1 MLDPNGDGTGNGNGG
16 NGCECVVDAQLS
28 ATSENAVQ
36 NKVIVGAMAE
46 YTDALK
52 QLKDQVDKMKPGV
65 GESDVKSVFKQVFI
79 QMNDKPNRPNGGSYS
94 FETNAFTAPTGWSA
108 TTKNFNAEDDIW
120 MSYCSFMSDGT
131 DTGWSEPVRLIDY
144 QGVFN
149 KIENDMKDLYN
160 KILDEANKNLD
171 RVWEDAKDKLNGA
184 KQDIETAKGQIADA
198 KYMIEQAKTRIARL
212 EDGYEFLT
220 KIDDKTL
227 GELRALAEWVD
238 GNEGTVTTLINDINY
253 IKGEIE
259 THGQWIGTK
268 EGVINEV
275 SRKLS
280 AAEGKIEDNATH
292 INTVEGKVNSAGT
305 RIDAVE
311 ASVSAQAK
319 AIDTVNN
326 TVGEVKSELVATKAM
341 AQTAATWV
349 DANQNKVNEAVQRI
363 DGLHAEIVNE
373 VSTAVGNEREH
384 TESYVREQLNAEDAA
399 WKVEV
404 AKRYTKEETDQ
415 KIAAAAV
422 EVTPE
427 QILLALSNSQGAGAA
442 IIAAIN
448 GSDSSVTIDADKI
461 LLNGEVIARL
471 LGTERLVINKG
482 NSVFEPDGSGY
493 VANGN
498 IRWNADASEIIIGD
512 NAIVLNGNGSLKDIN
527 LPLVFDVEIIDN
539 RTEDVE
545 IPAPYTTNIVGV
557 DNGKI
562 FRGRRVSDEESESY
576 TDYVIEEFE
585 QYEHTGNHID
595 AVTKCGDT
603 YFGFILYLKNE
614 DQNRHGQR
622 NICVVKSI
630 DGVNWSFVTELGS
643 FSEVDTSSEIFSP
656 KCTYCIGNNI
666 IFLLTND
673 GKHNGRTYCSNDGGE
688 TWTLSGTK
696 LCRINAVN
704 DLFIGFDFDDAVYVS
719 QNGKDWT
726 KITTI
731 YSSSGDGSTNYESI
745 LGNCAAWFSG
755 KYYIFSQHE
764 YTEST
769 SAANKHMSGVTY
781 CSKDGVRWEETT
793 SVSMKVGT
801 IYLNGYD
808 IPKYGVIENCFVKDD
823 VFFCMITDG
832 YLSDAWHPTPGTPYY
847 TKDGKNWHKGRTGY
861 ASPQHPVNVYQ
872 TDKYAYIL
880 GGYVG
885 ISAGLYQTEGLTN
898 ISLIDAII
906 RLYDKT
912 GLSI

>member
-52 QLKDQVDKMKPGV
+52 ELKDQVDKMKPGI

-171 RVWEDAKDKLNGA
+171 RVWENAQDKLNGA
-184 KQDIETAKGQIADA
+184 KQDIEAAKAQISDA

-238 GNEGTVTTLINDINY
+238 GNEGTVTTLIADINW

-259 THGQWIGTK
+259 AHGQWIGTK

-311 ASVSAQAK
+311 ASVTAHAK

-363 DGLHAEIVNE
+363 DGLHAEIVSE

-384 TESYVREQLNAEDAA
+384 TESYVREQLNAENAE
-399 WKVEV
+399 WRVEV

-415 KIAAAAV
+415 KIAAAQLS
-422 EVTPE
+422 VTPE
-427 QILLALSNSQGAGAA
+427 KITAALTNNQGAAAA
-442 IIAAIN
+442 IVAEIN
-448 GSDSSVTIDADKI
+448 KSGSAVIIDADKI
-461 LLNGEVIARL
+461 RLNGEVIARL
-471 LGTERLVINKG
+471 LGTERLVINNG
-482 NSVFEPDGSGY
+482 QSVFEPDGSGY
-493 VANGN
+493 VAGGN
-498 IRWNADASEIIIGD
+498 IKWDKDGKISIGD
-512 NAIVLNGNGSLKDIN
+512 NAIEIGDNGSLKDIN
-527 LPLVFDVEIIDN
+527 LPLVFDVERLD
-539 RTEDVE
+539 TEDAA
-545 IPAPYTTNIVGV
+545 IPAPYTANIVGV
-557 DNGKI
+557 DNDKI
-562 FRGRRVSDEESESY
+562 FRGRRVTDEESESY

-585 QYEHTGNHID
+585 QYEHSGNHID

-603 YFGFILYLKNE
+603 YFGFITYLKNE
-614 DQNRHGQR
+614 YQNRHGQR
-622 NICVVKSI
+622 NICVVKST
-630 DGVNWSFVTELGS
+630 DCVNWSFVTELGS
-643 FSEVDTSSEIFSP
+643 FSEVDTSSEIFKS

-673 GKHNGRTYCSNDGGE
+673 GKQNGRTYCSNDGGE

-696 LCRINAVN
+696 LCRINAVK

-731 YSSSGDGSTNYESI
+731 YSKSIDGNYYPSNYPDGV
-745 LGNCAAWFSG
+745 LGNCAAWFNG
-755 KYYIFSQHE
+755 KYYVFGQIE
-764 YTEST
+764 LTEST
-769 SAANKHMSGVTY
+769 SSANTYMSGTAY
-781 CSKDGVRWEETT
+781 SSEDGVRWEDDNI
-793 SVSMKVGT
+793 SIQVGT
-801 IYLNGYD
+801 IYIDGYNL
-808 IPKYGVIENCFVKDD
+808 PLFGVIENCFVKDD
-823 VFFCMITDG
+823 VLFCMSTNG
-832 YLSDAWHPTPGTPYY
+832 YMSDAWHPTPGTPYY
-847 TKDGKNWHKGRTGY
+847 TKDGKNWHKGRTAY
-861 ASPQHPVNVYQ
+861 ASPRYHTEIYQ
-872 TDKYAYIL
+872 TDKYAYML
-880 GGYVG
+880 GDSVG
-885 ISAGLYQTEGLTN
+885 LSWGLYRTEGLTN
-898 ISLIDAII
+898 TSLIDAII

>member
-52 QLKDQVDKMKPGV
+52 QLKDQVDKMKPGI

-171 RVWEDAKDKLNGA
+171 RVWENAQDKLNGA

-198 KYMIEQAKTRIARL
+198 KYLIEQAKTRIARL

-238 GNEGTVTTLINDINY
+238 GNEGTVTTLIADINW

-259 THGQWIGTK
+259 AHGQWIGTK

-311 ASVSAQAK
+311 ASVTAHTK
-319 AIDTVNN
+319 AIDTVNK

-415 KIAAAAV
+415 KIAAAQV
-422 EVTPE
+422 SVTPE
-427 QILLALSNSQGAGAA
+427 KITAALTNNQGAAAA
-442 IIAAIN
+442 IVAEIN
-448 GSDSSVTIDADKI
+448 KSGSAVIIEADKI
-461 LLNGEVIARL
+461 RLNGEVIARL
-471 LGTERLVINKG
+471 LGTERLVINNG
-482 NSVFEPDGSGY
+482 QSVFEPDGSGY
-493 VANGN
+493 VAGGN
-498 IRWNADASEIIIGD
+498 IKWDKDGKISIGD
-512 NAIVLNGNGSLKDIN
+512 NAIELNDNGSIKDIN
-527 LPLVFDVEIIDN
+527 LPLVFDVERLD
-539 RTEDVE
+539 TKDAA
-545 IPAPYTTNIVGV
+545 IPAPYTANIVGV

-562 FRGRRVSDEESESY
+562 FRGRRVTDEESESY

-585 QYEHTGNHID
+585 QYEHSGNHID

-603 YFGFILYLKNE
+603 YFGFIVYIKNE
-614 DQNRHGQR
+614 DQNRRGQS
-622 NICVVKSI
+622 NICVVKST

-643 FSEVDTSSEIFSP
+643 FSAVDTSSEIFSP

-696 LCRINAVN
+696 LCRINAVK
-704 DLFIGFDFDDAVYVS
+704 DLFIGFDFDDATYVS

-726 KITTI
+726 KITT
-731 YSSSGDGSTNYESI
+731 YYEDGYQSSLWDSI
-745 LGNCAAWFSG
+745 QFNCTAWFNG
-755 KYYIFSQHE
+755 KYYIFGQFEETDNTVSE
-764 YTEST
+764 
-769 SAANKHMSGVTY
+769 NKYNTKFTI
-781 CSKDGVRWEETT
+781 CSEDGVRWERSSFGAGIT
-793 SVSMKVGT
+793 
-801 IYLNGYD
+801 
-808 IPKYGVIENCFVKDD
+808 ENCFVKDD
-823 VFFCMITDG
+823 VLFCMSTNG

-861 ASPQHPVNVYQ
+861 ASPQFYVNIYQ

-880 GGYVG
+880 GGKVG
-885 ISAGLYQTEGLTN
+885 ISAGLYRTEGLTN
-898 ISLIDAII
+898 TSLIDAII